1 MLKYKQKNV
10 GKFWTGRFQLNIFG
24 KTAVRRRR
32 KAIGTLRKKKSAR
45 LQFSLTI
52 LRPFFIVENQSF
64 PNGKN
69 QSFPDGEYK
78 TSEEYKTSGKHKTL
92 GKYKTSTEQRGT

>member
-10 GKFWTGRFQLNIFG
+10 GKFRTGRFQLNIFG

-32 KAIGTLRKKKSAR
+32 KAIGTLRIKKSAR

-52 LRPFFIVENQSF
+52 LRPFFIVKTQPF
-64 PNGKN
+64 PNGEHKT
-69 QSFPDGEYK
+69 SGEYK
-78 TSEEYKTSGKHKTL
+78 TLGENKTSGEHKT
-92 GKYKTSTEQRGT
+92 